1 MKLKY
6 NFVTNKVADR
16 IVAVAVGDDAQKFN
30 GFIKMND
37 TGAFIFNMLRN
48 DVTVDEI
55 AEKGATF
62 IKADVEGGEA
72 KAIAGAKNTI
82 LKHKPKIQFACY
94 HRNEDL
100 FYLPEAVFDIRD
112 DYKLYLRRFPSVPAW
127 DTNYYF
133 I

>member
-55 AEKGATF
+55 ADAMKREYDGVSEDELRFTVSRF
-62 IKADVEGGEA
+62 IDNLRESDVLE
-72 KAIAGAKNTI
+72 
-82 LKHKPKIQFACY
+82 
-94 HRNEDL
+94 
-100 FYLPEAVFDIRD
+100 
-112 DYKLYLRRFPSVPAW
+112 
-127 DTNYYF
+127 
-133 I
+133 

>member
-55 AEKGATF
+55 ADAMKREYDEVSEDELRLTVSRF
-62 IKADVEGGEA
+62 IDNLRESDVLE
-72 KAIAGAKNTI
+72 
-82 LKHKPKIQFACY
+82 
-94 HRNEDL
+94 
-100 FYLPEAVFDIRD
+100 
-112 DYKLYLRRFPSVPAW
+112 
-127 DTNYYF
+127 
-133 I
+133 

>member
-37 TGAFIFNMLRN
+37 TGSFIFNMLRN

-55 AEKGATF
+55 ADAMKREYEGVSEDELRLTVSRF
-62 IKADVEGGEA
+62 IDNLRESDVLE
-72 KAIAGAKNTI
+72 
-82 LKHKPKIQFACY
+82 
-94 HRNEDL
+94 
-100 FYLPEAVFDIRD
+100 
-112 DYKLYLRRFPSVPAW
+112 
-127 DTNYYF
+127 
-133 I
+133 

>member
-55 AEKGATF
+55 ADAMKREYEGVSEDELRLTVSRF
-62 IKADVEGGEA
+62 IDNLRESDVLE
-72 KAIAGAKNTI
+72 
-82 LKHKPKIQFACY
+82 
-94 HRNEDL
+94 
-100 FYLPEAVFDIRD
+100 
-112 DYKLYLRRFPSVPAW
+112 
-127 DTNYYF
+127 
-133 I
+133 

>member
-48 DVTVDEI
+48 DVTSDEI
-55 AEKGATF
+55 ADAMKREYEGVSEDELRLTVSRF
-62 IKADVEGGEA
+62 IDNLRESDVLE
-72 KAIAGAKNTI
+72 
-82 LKHKPKIQFACY
+82 
-94 HRNEDL
+94 
-100 FYLPEAVFDIRD
+100 
-112 DYKLYLRRFPSVPAW
+112 
-127 DTNYYF
+127 
-133 I
+133 